1 MAGEKRLVSIWL
13 ILALATFA
21 SWLIGHGPGEIAAV
35 PRYAQVTAI
44 MLIACFKVRLVMR
57 EFMEV
62 RFAPFLFRICL
73 DGWLAAVL
81 CVVLGLYYASIGLID
96 PFVFNLSG

>member
-1 MAGEKRLVSIWL
+1 MTGEKRLVSIWL
-13 ILALATFA
+13 ILALATLA
-21 SWLIGHGPGEIAAV
+21 AWLIGHGPREIAAV

-44 MLIACFKVRLVMR
+44 VLIACFKVRLVMR

-62 RFAPFLFRICL
+62 RFAPLLFRCSL

-81 CVVLGLYYASIGLID
+81 CAVLGFYYASTGLID
-96 PFVFNLSG
+96 PRVFNLSG